1 MAEDLLTLVGTLEKI
16 LYTNPENGFLI
27 ASFLIENSIRPV
39 TVNGIVY
46 NTMEHESLRLKGYWE
61 NHK

>member
-1 MAEDLLTLVGTLEKI
+1 MAEDLVTLVGTLEKI

-39 TVNGIVY
+39 TVKGIVY
-46 NTMEHESLRLKGYWE
+46 NTMEPEALRLK
-61 NHK
+61 